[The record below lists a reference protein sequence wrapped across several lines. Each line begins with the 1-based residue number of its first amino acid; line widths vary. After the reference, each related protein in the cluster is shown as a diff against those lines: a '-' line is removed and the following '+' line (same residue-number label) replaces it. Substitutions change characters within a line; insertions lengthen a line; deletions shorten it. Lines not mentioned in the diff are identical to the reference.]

1 MPQIAQLAS
10 TYAGQV
16 FWMLVVFA
24 LIYFG
29 IGRGMVPKIES
40 VVDSRDRRISG
51 DLAAAERARAAADET
66 EAAYRARM
74 DQARSLAQDETGRAK
89 ADAARASEARLA
101 AAGQGIAA
109 RTADAEARI
118 AAAREQALASLDRVA
133 AEAAQDI
140 VSRVAGISVT
150 TDEAAAA
157 VSRVAA

>member
-29 IGRGMVPKIES
+29 IGRGMLPKIES

-51 DLAAAERARAAADET
+51 DLAAAEHAREAADAT
-66 EAAYRARM
+66 EAAYRTRM
-74 DQARSLAQDETGRAK
+74 DQARAAAQDETGRAK
-89 ADAARASEARLA
+89 AAAAEHSAARLA
-101 AAGQGIAA
+101 EAGEGIAA
-109 RTADAEARI
+109 RTTAAEARI

-133 AEAAQDI
+133 AEVTQDI
-140 VSRVAGISVT
+140 VSRVAGISVSA
-150 TDEAAAA
+150 DEASAAVARAAA
-157 VSRVAA
+157 